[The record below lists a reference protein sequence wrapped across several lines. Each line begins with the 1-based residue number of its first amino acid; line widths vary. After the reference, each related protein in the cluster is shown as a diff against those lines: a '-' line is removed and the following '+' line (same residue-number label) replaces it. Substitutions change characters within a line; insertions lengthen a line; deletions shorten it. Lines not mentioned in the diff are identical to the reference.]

1 MIRKINISK
10 FGLFSNFQ
18 WNFTRSGK
26 KGEVKDVFF
35 EKENIIYGRNYSGKT
50 TLSRIIRS
58 LETKNI
64 SDKYENV
71 VFEIELDDRTK
82 IDQNNYK
89 ENPLKIRVFNE
100 DFIRENLSFII
111 DPNGQINSFA
121 ILGDNVTIQPQL
133 DKLSNLLGSDEADKE
148 TGMYR
153 NLKDLRKIESL
164 KKEEWEKEENNK

>member
-1 MIRKINISK
+1 MIKKVNIK
-10 FGLFSNFQ
+10 NFGLFSDFQ

-26 KGEVKDVFF
+26 KGEVNDIFF

-71 VFEIELDDRTK
+71 VFEIELDDKTK

-89 ENPLKIRVFNE
+89 ENSLKIRVFNE
-100 DFIRENLSFII
+100 DFIRENL
-111 DPNGQINSFA
+111 
-121 ILGDNVTIQPQL
+121 T
-133 DKLSNLLGSDEADKE
+133 
-148 TGMYR
+148 
-153 NLKDLRKIESL
+153 LRTP
-164 KKEEWEKEENNK
+164 